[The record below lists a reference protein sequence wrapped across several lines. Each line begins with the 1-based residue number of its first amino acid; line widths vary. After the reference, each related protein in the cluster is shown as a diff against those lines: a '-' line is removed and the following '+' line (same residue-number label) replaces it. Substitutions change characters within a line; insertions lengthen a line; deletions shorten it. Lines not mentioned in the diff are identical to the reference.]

1 MGIGIAEEQIENI
14 FESFTQVSQGINRRF
29 GGTGL
34 DLTISQRFV
43 QGMGGKIDVESQRGK
58 GSTFWFELPLE
69 RTELQAV
76 PEVNKLGG

>member
-1 MGIGIAEEQIENI
+1 MEIGIAEEQIENI

>member
-1 MGIGIAEEQIENI
+1 
-14 FESFTQVSQGINRRF
+14 
-29 GGTGL
+29 
-34 DLTISQRFV
+34 
-43 QGMGGKIDVESQRGK
+43 MGGKIDVESQRGK